1 MLLLRSRLVDVA
13 ILRRLPNQVS
23 SAPVPNRLVSSIPFS
38 ILNEQSAEIRAK
50 IASLERARADSAVL
64 EKELDAAFAST
75 GETALSENNNNNSIN
90 SSSSDE
96 AASGV
101 VRLALLQRG
110 CDDLSERIEAVRRDT
125 HALAVLDQRIVGALA
140 ATRQRC
146 DALDGELLRVPQQT
160 HPAHIENLQRI
171 AKNQDSEL
179 MESRRRLL
187 ESLLCFFPL
196 NPVSETHHRIVN
208 ITLPNDSRGYWDID
222 ANIVSAALG
231 HAARLLCAASNYL
244 NVALLHRISLC
255 GSRTRV
261 GEHANGPWYPLYNA
275 GGAVRDDFER
285 AMELFNENIV
295 WIAWAQGIEEPAQ
308 HPWQTLP
315 NLLSAFRKKHGLK
328 PQRDGPQFGD
338 RTAASGAMALSAGG
352 DDDDFVV
359 I

>member
-1 MLLLRSRLVDVA
+1 LT
-13 ILRRLPNQVS
+13 
-23 SAPVPNRLVSSIPFS
+23 
-38 ILNEQSAEIRAK
+38 EQSLEIRAK
-50 IASLERARADSAVL
+50 IALLERARADSAVL
-64 EKELDAAFAST
+64 EKQLDAAFAST
-75 GETALSENNNNNSIN
+75 TT
-90 SSSSDE
+90 SSSTTTNITNDVDDSTNDS
-96 AASGV
+96 ASSV
-101 VRLALLQRG
+101 VRAALLQRG
-110 CDDLSERIEAVRRDT
+110 CEDLSERIEAVRRDT
-125 HALAVLDQRIVGALA
+125 HALAVLDQRIVTALA
-140 ATRQRC
+140 GTRVHC
-146 DALDGELLRVPQQT
+146 DALDAELRAAPQQT
-160 HPAHIENLQRI
+160 HPAHVENLQRI

-231 HAARLLCAASNYL
+231 HVARLLCAASNYL

-261 GEHANGPWYPLYNA
+261 GEHENGPWYPLYNA
-275 GGAVRDDFER
+275 GGALRDDFER
-285 AMELFNENIV
+285 AMELLNENIV
-295 WIAWAQGIEEPAQ
+295 WIAWAQGIDEPAT

-338 RTAASGAMALSAGG
+338 QKAGASALAVSAGG
-352 DDDDFVV
+352 DEDDFVV

>member
-1 MLLLRSRLVDVA
+1 MSQYCADCRSMYV
-13 ILRRLPNQVS
+13 LPTCFFRSFHHLS
-23 SAPVPNRLVSSIPFS
+23 SSYFFFHFPTIHS
-38 ILNEQSAEIRAK
+38 ILNEQSTEIRAK

-75 GETALSENNNNNSIN
+75 NTNTLSASNVDE
-90 SSSSDE
+90 SSSSDTV
-96 AASGV
+96 SGT
-101 VRLALLQRG
+101 VRVALLQRG

-125 HALAVLDQRIVGALA
+125 HALAVLDQRIVTALA
-140 ATRQRC
+140 STRLRS
-146 DALDGELLRVPQQT
+146 DALEAELQRVPQQT

-222 ANIVSAALG
+222 ADIVSAALG

-295 WIAWAQGIEEPAQ
+295 WIAWAQGIEEPAH

-338 RTAASGAMALSAGG
+338 RTAAAGAMALSTGG